1 MSVYQIT
8 WWTRLSHSGTV
19 LWLSPGSA
27 PHFSWKKC
35 NMSVFVW
42 AWAGREQLSEL
53 YRQSLTI
60 LRVFFL
66 FPQKTTGCLKKPL
79 MHRMQFSCMCY
90 IPVTAHH
97 AHDLFIDVLL
107 VVFLWQHSGLFWNIY
122 ISFFIPPLSGEVI
135 FLSGFQVFLD
145 APQSLVCRAELCVYA
160 AEFCLSLSTW
170 QKPPHLDIKE
180 DILKV
185 VLFIHN
191 LAVLVLTV

>member
-35 NMSVFVW
+35 NMSVFVLD
-42 AWAGREQLSEL
+42 WAGREQLSEL

-66 FPQKTTGCLKKPL
+66 FSQKTRGCLKKPL

-107 VVFLWQHSGLFWNIY
+107 VVFLWQHSGLLWNIY

-135 FLSGFQVFLD
+135 FLSGFQVFLHLF
-145 APQSLVCRAELCVYA
+145 AVRSFACTRQSFVFLC
-160 AEFCLSLSTW
+160 LHDRSLHIW
-170 QKPPHLDIKE
+170 
-180 DILKV
+180 ILKKTYWR
-185 VLFIHN
+185 LSSSYII
-191 LAVLVLTV
+191 

>member
-1 MSVYQIT
+1 MEQLDKCCSVSLSVSPKCRNHITVLSFIMSVYQIT

-35 NMSVFVW
+35 NMSVFVLD
-42 AWAGREQLSEL
+42 WAGREQLSEL

-66 FPQKTTGCLKKPL
+66 FSQKTRGCLKKPL

-107 VVFLWQHSGLFWNIY
+107 VVFLWQHSGLLWNIY
-122 ISFFIPPLSGEVI
+122 IYL
-135 FLSGFQVFLD
+135 FLSLHC
-145 APQSLVCRAELCVYA
+145 LVKT
-160 AEFCLSLSTW
+160 F
-170 QKPPHLDIKE
+170 
-180 DILKV
+180 
-185 VLFIHN
+185 F
-191 LAVLVLTV
+191 

>member
-8 WWTRLSHSGTV
+8 WWSRLSHSGTV

-35 NMSVFVW
+35 NMSVFVLD
-42 AWAGREQLSEL
+42 WAGREQLSEL

-66 FPQKTTGCLKKPL
+66 FSQKTTGCLKKPL

-107 VVFLWQHSGLFWNIY
+107 VVFLWQHSGLLWNIY
-122 ISFFIPPLSGEVI
+122 IFFYPSIVWWSHFFKWISSFS
-135 FLSGFQVFLD
+135 
-145 APQSLVCRAELCVYA
+145 SLVCSAELCVYS